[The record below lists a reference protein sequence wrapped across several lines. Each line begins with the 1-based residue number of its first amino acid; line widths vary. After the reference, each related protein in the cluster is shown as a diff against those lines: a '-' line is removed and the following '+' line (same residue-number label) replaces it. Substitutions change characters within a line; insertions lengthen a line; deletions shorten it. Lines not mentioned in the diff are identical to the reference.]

1 MTNILLYI
9 TAYLIGGVPFG
20 FLLAKFYA
28 KVDVRKSGSGGIGA
42 TNVLRVIKEK
52 DPTLAKKVSII
63 TLLLDVFKGIFILLI
78 AKFIFQVSTS
88 TLWTLA
94 LLAVI
99 GHCFSPFLKFEGGK
113 GVATG
118 MGVMMF
124 LVPISTL
131 VGLVTW
137 AISAKVIKISS
148 ISSLL
153 GLLALIVASYLIP
166 NQTNI
171 EIINSHSPILII
183 AFIIF
188 YKHIPNI
195 IRLFQGKEGRVV

>member
-131 VGLVTW
+131 VGLLTW

-166 NQTNI
+166 NQINI
-171 EIINSHSPILII
+171 ETINSHSPILII